1 MVILLIFRST
11 KCFLWCRH
19 HHIFIFIIQV
29 IARDFWKVIAFSK
42 QILVMTATLGLLLA
56 QPMLIYPGVNS
67 LAPGYINWYFSYI
80 ANIFL
85 VLMISQL
92 WFYKVL
98 VMASIF
104 TQKKLT
110 ELIELI
116 FNIILPLRN
125 KELTHPSH
133 WCNKDLHYMVYMKS
147 CPNQKASS
155 HHWNQQW
162 LNASYKL
169 QSWQKFSS
177 KYIFIQKMCLKML
190 SAMRCQVCRALPLC

>member
-1 MVILLIFRST
+1 MFSVMSTPSYFYFYYSGYCKGLLEGNSILKADTGDDSYPG
-11 KCFLWCRH
+11 
-19 HHIFIFIIQV
+19 
-29 IARDFWKVIAFSK
+29 AA
-42 QILVMTATLGLLLA
+42 AGLLA

-67 LAPGYINWYFSYI
+67 LASGYINWYFSYI

-104 TQKKLT
+104 TPKKLT

-190 SAMRCQVCRALPLC
+190 SAMRCQVCRVLPLC